1 MNVEIAERLAA
12 RRKQAGLSQEALAEK
27 LGVSRQAVSKWE
39 RSESSPDTDNLIALA
54 RLYGVSLDELL
65 YVDDSIADDVAFE
78 AEDRAAGVAAGT
90 AGAGAAAG
98 ATGTASA
105 GGPAAGSPAAG
116 VAADASA
123 TASGCD
129 PAAADAEGAAA
140 NDGAPEADDPA
151 SRSRQRE
158 HRRGDKVR
166 IGPGGIH
173 VEDGDDYVHVSWRE
187 GVHVVEGAT
196 GEEVHVGW
204 DGVRFGGHDAAGH
217 AFVRGDDPFDWHRA
231 QGFRQKWMCFPFWLV
246 VILAYLLAGIFQ
258 DAWGPGLF
266 LFFLVPVY
274 YVTGVAIAE
283 RRLAPAVCA
292 LYPLGVTAWFFWV
305 AFVEG
310 AWHPAWAIFLTI
322 PIVECLAV
330 YLSHAWRRRRR
341 ARQQSDAVIDVE
353 GQPGE

>member
-1 MNVEIAERLAA
+1 M
-12 RRKQAGLSQEALAEK
+12 
-27 LGVSRQAVSKWE
+27 
-39 RSESSPDTDNLIALA
+39 
-54 RLYGVSLDELL
+54 
-65 YVDDSIADDVAFE
+65 
-78 AEDRAAGVAAGT
+78 
-90 AGAGAAAG
+90 
-98 ATGTASA
+98 
-105 GGPAAGSPAAG
+105 
-116 VAADASA
+116 
-123 TASGCD
+123 
-129 PAAADAEGAAA
+129 
-140 NDGAPEADDPA
+140 
-151 SRSRQRE
+151 
-158 HRRGDKVR
+158 R

-246 VILAYLLAGIFQ
+246 VILAYLLAGVFW
-258 DAWGPGLF
+258 DAWGPALF
-266 LFFLVPVY
+266 VFFLVPVY

-292 LYPLGVTAWFFWV
+292 LYPLGVTAWFFWM

-322 PIVECLAV
+322 PIVECLTV

-353 GQPGE
+353 GQSGE

>member
-65 YVDDSIADDVAFE
+65 YVDDSIADDA
-78 AEDRAAGVAAGT
+78 
-90 AGAGAAAG
+90 
-98 ATGTASA
+98 
-105 GGPAAGSPAAG
+105 
-116 VAADASA
+116 
-123 TASGCD
+123 
-129 PAAADAEGAAA
+129 
-140 NDGAPEADDPA
+140 A
-151 SRSRQRE
+151 SRSRRRG
-158 HRRGDKVR
+158 HRHGDKVR
-166 IGPGGIH
+166 IGPGGVH
-173 VEDGDDYVHVSWRE
+173 VEDGSDYVHVSWRE

-204 DGVRFGGHDAAGH
+204 DGVRFGSHDAAGH

-292 LYPLGVTAWFFWV
+292 LYPLGVTAWFFWM

-322 PIVECLAV
+322 PIVECLTV

-353 GQPGE
+353 GQSGE

>member
-78 AEDRAAGVAAGT
+78 AEDRAAGVAA
-90 AGAGAAAG
+90 
-98 ATGTASA
+98 
-105 GGPAAGSPAAG
+105 
-116 VAADASA
+116 DASA

-140 NDGAPEADDPA
+140 NDDAAEADDPA
-151 SRSRQRE
+151 SRSRQRG
-158 HRRGDKVR
+158 HRRSDKVR
-166 IGPGGIH
+166 IGPGGVH

-292 LYPLGVTAWFFWV
+292 LYPLGVTAWFFWM

-322 PIVECLAV
+322 PIVECLTV